1 MIWLDLT
8 LHAFGPRYFYLLCFP
23 LQIVPPQCREA
34 TPCETAPASSSN
46 FTFPAVAKHAAA
58 LLWSRGAAAFAH
70 WKTITNIVHLL
81 LNGQVHSPLT
91 PSSTLLAFTV
101 TLCHPRSLSLNHT
114 LATHT
119 TRSGATFV
127 TGYQR
132 VFLIHLH
139 FINWPQ
145 RGFVGLV
152 CPFWSTAETC
162 WCNMVDSGRGPALC
176 VYINSHLLILR

>member
-1 MIWLDLT
+1 MWNCPCVIFKL
-8 LHAFGPRYFYLLCFP
+8 YFSSS
-23 LQIVPPQCREA
+23 
-34 TPCETAPASSSN
+34 CETRGGFTLVSWSCSLCSLKNYNKHCTFTAKRTSSLTTNPFLYAARIHRHSLPPA
-46 FTFPAVAKHAAA
+46 
-58 LLWSRGAAAFAH
+58 L
-70 WKTITNIVHLL
+70 
-81 LNGQVHSPLT
+81 
-91 PSSTLLAFTV
+91 
-101 TLCHPRSLSLNHT
+101 SLSLNHT